1 MSLFVSSILCWPK
14 VILLRRQLKTIIT
27 RSHSFVAF
35 FFRLRALISWILIW
49 ATNYPRPPG
58 MQPTIIQIPKQISKS
73 LLKIFHLTEEISKSN
88 YRECTMLQS
97 QRLASF
103 WILRNGH
110 FVWNE
115 RRPDGTFFH
124 ISPFSCLSLLM
135 SARWIFLWK
144 WYRTTGHA
152 NWWKHCRSCHCD
164 KVIVKPSLCSLSFFC
179 LFAHKLT
186 SNPWSSGP
194 SIVIYMSL
202 RIWSLHKFGSCQLV
216 SDKDPYWFP
225 WDRLKK
231 KG

>member
-1 MSLFVSSILCWPK
+1 MSIFVSPILCRPK

-58 MQPTIIQIPKQISKS
+58 TQPTIIQIPKQISKS

-103 WILRNGH
+103 SIFTQRTFCLKDW
-110 FVWNE
+110 
-115 RRPDGTFFH
+115 TFFRV
-124 ISPFSCLSLLM
+124 SLFSCLSLLM
-135 SARWIFLWK
+135 SARWIFVEMVLDNRTRKLGVAVVTKLLWNHL
-144 WYRTTGHA
+144 Y
-152 NWWKHCRSCHCD
+152 
-164 KVIVKPSLCSLSFFC
+164 VLFPFFC
-179 LFAHKLT
+179 LFAHWLQIPEHQVL
-186 SNPWSSGP
+186 SIRSSKP
-194 SIVIYMSL
+194 IYMSL
-202 RIWSLHKFGSCQLV
+202 RIWPLHRFGSCQLV
-216 SDKDPYWFP
+216 DDKDTYWLP

-231 KG
+231 TG

>member
-1 MSLFVSSILCWPK
+1 MSIFVSPILCRPK

-58 MQPTIIQIPKQISKS
+58 TQPTIIQIPKQISKS

-115 RRPDGTFFH
+115 RRPDWTFFRV
-124 ISPFSCLSLLM
+124 SPFSCLSLLM
-135 SARWIFLWK
+135 SARWIFFVEMVLDNRTRKLGVAIVTKLLWNHL
-144 WYRTTGHA
+144 YVLFPFFVFLHI
-152 NWWKHCRSCHCD
+152 NWLQIPQ
-164 KVIVKPSLCSLSFFC
+164 VPSTRNS
-179 LFAHKLT
+179 KL
-186 SNPWSSGP
+186 
-194 SIVIYMSL
+194 IYMPL
-202 RIWSLHKFGSCQLV
+202 RIWPSHRFGSCQLV
-216 SDKDPYWFP
+216 SDKDTYWLP